1 MIDVLLMMSSW
12 NLCSSNRNNLI
23 IWSEITQQR
32 MMRIKFERLHYFI
45 IACGIFFLP
54 LLAQAQEEE
63 IPDTIPPEVYLLIF
77 DAESK
82 FDMGQYE
89 QSIVILDHA
98 VNKMDRTL
106 PEIQYLLAKSNMAL
120 NRKKQAQKDVYKYLQ
135 LQDLD
140 STTQQYLDMREL
152 VVQLDNELGPLE
164 EERDITGLIGG
175 GFTEQETWDYAV
187 RTNSLQAFRNYLK
200 FYPNGLYS
208 ETAKLIIDREE
219 KLREAPSK
227 LLIEAVKRGDMREV
241 RKLIEGGEV
250 DVNFVTTYKIT
261 YDRPSGH
268 AYDLHFETP
277 LYMALYKF
285 DYSMAKYL
293 LENGADPNRFT
304 YRKIYDYKEGGR
316 TKSILE
322 SLVIATSATGIH
334 AGQDDKLIE
343 FIELMLDH
351 GLDINFY
358 QGSPLATTV
367 YFHDRKNYNRYKL
380 IRYMLRKGADPK
392 LPGWADGQFSA
403 LDIARSRNDKK
414 LIQVLKDKRYK
425 KKRKEL
431 EREKLE
437 ELKELREEIK
447 EAEKLAKQK
456 KKEEEEKK
464 KEEEKLKLEQ
474 EKQDEPKP

>member
-1 MIDVLLMMSSW
+1 MFVPHLV
-12 NLCSSNRNNLI
+12 
-23 IWSEITQQR
+23 
-32 MMRIKFERLHYFI
+32 
-45 IACGIFFLP
+45 
-54 LLAQAQEEE
+54 QAQEEE
-63 IPDTIPPEVYLLIF
+63 EKKDTIPPEVYLLIF

-82 FDMGQYE
+82 YDMGHYE

-98 VNKMDRTL
+98 VNKMDGTL

-120 NRKKQAQKDVYKYLQ
+120 KRKKQAQKDVYKYMELD
-135 LQDLD
+135 DLD
-140 STTQQYLDMREL
+140 STTQQYIEMHDL
-152 VVQLDNELGPLE
+152 VVQLDAELGPLE

-227 LLIEAVKRGDMREV
+227 LLIEAVKRGDMKEV
-241 RKLIEGGEV
+241 RKLIEAGEV

-322 SLVIATSATGIH
+322 SLIISTSATGIH
-334 AGQDDKLIE
+334 AGEDDKLIE

-367 YFHDRKNYNRYKL
+367 YFHDKKKYNRLKL
-380 IRYMLRKGADPK
+380 IRFLLRKGADPK

-403 LDIARSRNDKK
+403 IDIARSRDDKK
-414 LIQVLKDKRYK
+414 LVQTLKDKRYK
-425 KKRKEL
+425 KKRKEI
-431 EREKLE
+431 EKDKME

-456 KKEEEEKK
+456 QKEEEEKK
-464 KEEEKLKLEQ
+464 KQEEKLKQEQ
-474 EKQDEPKP
+474 EKNGPVQP